1 MILLKVSG
9 GFAQTGKSFGG
20 RVALVEL
27 VEIPVECLKGLGDS
41 FCYVIAC
48 FYANGNNLK
57 LVFSSSVRGEVS
69 YTCSS

>member
-1 MILLKVSG
+1 VG
-9 GFAQTGKSFGG
+9 GWPWWNWWKFLS
-20 RVALVEL
+20 
-27 VEIPVECLKGLGDS
+27 KGLGDS

>member
-1 MILLKVSG
+1 VG
-9 GFAQTGKSFGG
+9 GWPWWKFLSK
-20 RVALVEL
+20 E
-27 VEIPVECLKGLGDS
+27 LGDS